1 MPDGQDPDDLVRTQG
16 PEALARVVETAR
28 PLVEVLWNREV
39 EAGPL
44 DTPERRAA
52 LDRRLNEVLREIKD
66 ETLRGYYRDDIR
78 ARLDVLRGK
87 GPRDQRGGGRQ
98 PFQPRAGGQAFKGGR
113 FAPPPPQ
120 GYVSQPLTGSPALQ
134 KTQTFASGSGASMRE
149 AQIVLTLMNHPIL
162 LARHLEDLADL
173 EFESRDAAR
182 LRNALTALAAEAID
196 NPEQLRAELDV
207 IGLGPERGRF
217 ESMSMVANLWCV
229 TAAAAEEDA
238 EQSLRQALALHRR
251 ARALHKE
258 LKSAETALGQD
269 ATEQNLD
276 RLREIQA
283 ELAAL
288 EGREAALEGFG
299 LMSGRQTR
307 AL

>member
-1 MPDGQDPDDLVRTQG
+1 
-16 PEALARVVETAR
+16 
-28 PLVEVLWNREV
+28 
-39 EAGPL
+39 
-44 DTPERRAA
+44 
-52 LDRRLNEVLREIKD
+52 
-66 ETLRGYYRDDIR
+66 
-78 ARLDVLRGK
+78 
-87 GPRDQRGGGRQ
+87 
-98 PFQPRAGGQAFKGGR
+98 
-113 FAPPPPQ
+113 
-120 GYVSQPLTGSPALQ
+120 
-134 KTQTFASGSGASMRE
+134 MRE
-149 AQIVLTLMNHPIL
+149 AQIVLTLMNHPVL

-196 NPEQLRAELDV
+196 SPEQVRAELDV
-207 IGLGPERGRF
+207 IGLGPERSRIEG
-217 ESMSMVANLWCV
+217 MSMVANLWCV
-229 TAAAAEEDA
+229 IAAAAEEDA

-258 LKSAETALGQD
+258 LKSAETALGQN